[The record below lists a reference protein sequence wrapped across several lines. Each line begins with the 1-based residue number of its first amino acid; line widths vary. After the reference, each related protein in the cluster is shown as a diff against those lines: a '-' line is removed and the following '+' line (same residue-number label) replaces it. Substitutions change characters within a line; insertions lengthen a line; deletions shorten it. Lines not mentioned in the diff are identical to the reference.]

1 MAVNNL
7 FEVLIYRISLILKLR
22 ALQSLIQKLQKRKRF
37 RMRRI
42 YLERQQK
49 RKFHLLV
56 LEVILFDH
64 EYLFKCFRITPSTYE
79 QLSCWLAPLISK
91 EFQ

>member
-7 FEVLIYRISLILKLR
+7 SEVLIYRISLILKLR

-49 RKFHLLV
+49 RKFDLLV

-64 EYLFKCFRITPSTYE
+64 E
-79 QLSCWLAPLISK
+79 
-91 EFQ
+91 

>member
-7 FEVLIYRISLILKLR
+7 SEVLIYRISLILKLR

-42 YLERQQK
+42 YLERQPK

-64 EYLFKCFRITPSTYE
+64 ECLFKCFRMTPSTYE
-79 QLSCWLAPLISK
+79 QLSCWLTPLISK

>member
-49 RKFHLLV
+49 RKFDLLV

-64 EYLFKCFRITPSTYE
+64 E
-79 QLSCWLAPLISK
+79 
-91 EFQ
+91 